1 MICISLLKP
10 FNVTGVPFVQA
21 GVTLL
26 LINLSNQTH
35 YGVNIESSVSITS
48 HVKEKSNHKSSF
60 VQRLKKTIS
69 WVGRKSSDVTL
80 SREEYHLTPL
90 DGNLQSRTMLLNG
103 KPLQL
108 AENGNIP
115 SLSPV
120 LVKLKSPISISPLS
134 IKFIVFP
141 YLSSPVCT

>member
-1 MICISLLKP
+1 M
-10 FNVTGVPFVQA
+10 
-21 GVTLL
+21 TLL
-26 LINLSNQTH
+26 LINLSNQIH
-35 YGVNIESSVSITS
+35 YGVNIESSASITS
-48 HVKEKSNHKSSF
+48 HVKEKSNHKSTF
-60 VQRLKKTIS
+60 YHLKKTIS

-108 AENGNIP
+108 TENGNIP

-120 LVKLKSPISISPLS
+120 LVNLKSPILVAPLS

-141 YLSSPVCT
+141 NFSSPVCR

>member
-1 MICISLLKP
+1 M
-10 FNVTGVPFVQA
+10 
-21 GVTLL
+21 TLL

-35 YGVNIESSVSITS
+35 YGVNIESSISITS
-48 HVKEKSNHKSSF
+48 YVKEESIHKSSF
-60 VQRLKKTIS
+60 VYRLKKTIS
-69 WVGRKSSDVTL
+69 WVGSKSSDITL

-108 AENGNIP
+108 TENGNIP

-120 LVKLKSPISISPLS
+120 LVNLKSPISIAPLS

-141 YLSSPVCT
+141 NFRSPVCR